1 MGWGGS
7 SHLTQ
12 PSHVPGRVGFSSSDP
27 PYGVGRV
34 RVGSGS
40 WVGPAQPNYSRSSI
54 ARSCSKHDIKM
65 AAALILDKGG
75 IAETMMF

>member
-1 MGWGGS
+1 MGWVGS

-12 PSHVPGRVGFSSSDP
+12 PSHVLGWVGFLSSDL

-40 WVGPAQPNYSRSSI
+40 WVGPAQPNEAFNKSLHC
-54 ARSCSKHDIKM
+54 A
-65 AAALILDKGG
+65 
-75 IAETMMF
+75 T